1 MSADYNRRL
10 GVYAICE
17 KDGKLL
23 VVDKRTGP
31 YRGRIDLPGG
41 GVESFETIEEALK
54 REIREETG
62 LNVIESVRLGMS
74 DFLLPFSAE
83 ETGYHMAIMYHLLS
97 WEGSVT
103 PVANQFSGQDAD
115 GARWV
120 HPDDIKVETA
130 SPLVIEAMK
139 WLKTG
144 SLTDH
149 TTVFDHWTIHSKTTQ
164 HDTF

>member
-31 YRGRIDLPGG
+31 YRGRMDLPGG
-41 GVESFETIEEALK
+41 GIESFETIEEALK

-62 LNVIESVRLGMS
+62 LNVIESARLGMS

-83 ETGYHMAIMYHLLS
+83 ETGYHMAVMYHLLS
-97 WEGSVT
+97 WEGNVT
-103 PVANQFSGQDAD
+103 PVAHQFSGQDAD

-120 HPDDIKVETA
+120 HPDDIIEETA

-144 SLTDH
+144 SLTEN
-149 TTVFDHWTIHSKTTQ
+149 TIVFDRFKIYSKMTQ